1 MSVFTET
8 SQPYEFLIRWDNNGI
23 IQGAHIAFLDTVLKD
38 GEIITQTQSSV
49 ESVAIAEQVGFPLAD
64 VLSQLQIDVLK
75 QVDVLNAEIVAL
87 KAKKDDLAKINE
99 ALVAENTILK
109 TPIKQV

>member
-8 SQPYEFLIRWDNNGI
+8 RKPYEFLSRWNNDGV

-38 GEIITQTQSSV
+38 GEIINQTQSSV

-64 VLSQLQIDVLK
+64 VLSQLQIDALK
-75 QVDVLNAEIVAL
+75 QVDVLNSEIVAL
-87 KAKKDDLAKINE
+87 KAEKDDLAKINE
-99 ALVAENTILK
+99 ALVAENESLK
-109 TPIKQV
+109 VPII

>member
-8 SQPYEFLIRWDNNGI
+8 RKPYEFLIRWNNDGV

-38 GEIITQTQSSV
+38 GEIINQTQSSV

-64 VLSQLQIDVLK
+64 VLSQLQIDALK
-75 QVDVLNAEIVAL
+75 QVDVLNSEIVAL
-87 KAKKDDLAKINE
+87 KAEKDDLAKINE
-99 ALVAENTILK
+99 ALVAENEILK
-109 TPIKQV
+109 TPVK

>member
-8 SQPYEFLIRWDNNGI
+8 RQPYEFLIRWDKDGI

-38 GEIITQTQSSV
+38 GEIINQTQSSV

-75 QVDVLNAEIVAL
+75 QVDVLKAE
-87 KAKKDDLAKINE
+87 KAELAKINE
-99 ALVAENTILK
+99 ALVAENEILK
-109 TPIKQV
+109 TPVI

>member
-8 SQPYEFLIRWDNNGI
+8 RKPYEFLIRWNKDGI

-38 GEIITQTQSSV
+38 GEIINQTQSSV
-49 ESVAIAEQVGFPLAD
+49 ESVAIGEQIGFPLAD

-75 QVDVLNAEIVAL
+75 QVDVLKAE
-87 KAKKDDLAKINE
+87 KAELAKINE
-99 ALVAENTILK
+99 ALVAENEILK
-109 TPIKQV
+109 TPVI

>member
-8 SQPYEFLIRWDNNGI
+8 RQPYEFLIRWDNNGI

-38 GEIITQTQSSV
+38 GEIVTQTQSSV

-75 QVDVLNAEIVAL
+75 QVDVLKAE
-87 KAKKDDLAKINE
+87 KAELAKINE
-99 ALVAENTILK
+99 ALVAENEILK
-109 TPIKQV
+109 TPVI

>member
-8 SQPYEFLIRWDNNGI
+8 RKPYEFLIRWDKNGI

-38 GEIITQTQSSV
+38 GEIVTQTQSSV
-49 ESVAIAEQVGFPLAD
+49 ESVAIGEQVGFPLAD
-64 VLSQLQIDVLK
+64 VLSQLQIDALK
-75 QVDVLNAEIVAL
+75 QVDVLNAEIAEL
-87 KAKKDDLAKINE
+87 SKINE

-109 TPIKQV
+109 APVK

>member
-8 SQPYEFLIRWDNNGI
+8 RTPYEFLIRWDNNGV

-38 GEIITQTQSSV
+38 GEIVTQTQSSV
-49 ESVAIAEQVGFPLAD
+49 ESVAIGEQVGFPLAD
-64 VLSQLQIDVLK
+64 VLSQLQIDALK
-75 QVDVLNAEIVAL
+75 QVDVLNAEIVSL
-87 KAKKDDLAKINE
+87 KAEKDDLAKINE

-109 TPIKQV
+109 APVK

>member
-8 SQPYEFLIRWDNNGI
+8 RQPYEFLIRWDNNGI

-38 GEIITQTQSSV
+38 GEIINQTQSSV
-49 ESVAIAEQVGFPLAD
+49 ESVAIGEQIGFPLAD

-75 QVDVLNAEIVAL
+75 QVDVLKAE
-87 KAKKDDLAKINE
+87 KAELAKINE
-99 ALVAENTILK
+99 ALVAENEILK
-109 TPIKQV
+109 TPVI

>member
-8 SQPYEFLIRWDNNGI
+8 RQPYEFLIRWNNDGV

-38 GEIITQTQSSV
+38 GEIINQTQSSV
-49 ESVAIAEQVGFPLAD
+49 ESVAIGEQEGFPLLD
-64 VLSQLQIDVLK
+64 VLSQLQIDALK
-75 QVDVLNAEIVAL
+75 QVDVLNAEIAEL
-87 KAKKDDLAKINE
+87 SKINE

-109 TPIKQV
+109 APVK